1 MKVSEALNKDKQLL
15 GKNRISYRLVLFTLL
30 FSSIITFFI
39 TFIQLYMDYREGLK
53 NIDQQL
59 ELVESSYLASIKQSI
74 WVYDSEQLKLQ
85 MEGMLSLPDIR
96 QVQVNLA
103 GDKVI
108 KMGDTLSQSI
118 IQKEFNLNFNHNNRN
133 IPLGTIIISA
143 DLKHL
148 YEYLRTKIL
157 VILFSQGIK
166 TFLTAFFILF
176 LVQYLI
182 TRHLSAIANYSRG
195 ITLKGSSEPLQLKKT
210 IRHDE
215 LDDVALAVNEM
226 QELITFEAESLEQ
239 LNNELEQRIKNRTA
253 ELTSQ
258 KEVFEQ
264 LFYAASDAIIISEM
278 KQFTDC
284 NEAAIKLFHYQD
296 KNQLIGKN
304 TGNISPP
311 KQPDCQ
317 NSFDKSKQ
325 LLKQTLETGQT
336 RFEWMFQRYNG
347 DYFWCDVSLTK
358 IVIDSK
364 DIIHITLRD
373 ISEQKAL
380 QEANDLKSQQLQRR
394 YNQLKDT
401 QNQLIQAEK
410 MAALGEMVAG
420 VAHEINTPVGV
431 GVTGIT
437 YLSEYTKQTKTSF
450 AKQELSKKQFEEY
463 LDTAEE
469 LSSSIYF
476 NLENAAKL
484 IASFKKIAV
493 NQSHEFKS
501 YFSAKAYL
509 EEILLSLKSK
519 LKKTKVKVTLIC
531 DEHLQIYSDPGAIAQ
546 IITNLIINSLMHG
559 FDADAEGEITI
570 AVSTTEE
577 EIMIHYHDSG
587 KGIAEEVLPKIF
599 DPFFTTNRQAGGT
612 GLGLNIIFNIIC
624 TQLGG
629 HIEAKSKKGQGTDF
643 FIALPA
649 KPDESDLTPTNSFI

>member
-364 DIIHITLRD
+364 DLIHITLRD